1 LGGFNKP
8 ITTSKHDK
16 LWNFKKDYIKTE
28 QCEIELMMCAWHS
41 CTGDVP
47 LQEKLNHTAIYSH
60 KHKNTA
66 IIAENNP

>member
-28 QCEIELMMCAWHS
+28 QCEIEVMMCAWHS
-41 CTGDVP
+41 CTGGVP
-47 LQEKLNHTAIYSH
+47 LQEIKSYSYLISI
-60 KHKNTA
+60 K
-66 IIAENNP
+66 ILQFIAEKNP